1 MLSGSNK
8 SNFQYS
14 TCSMNVRLAS
24 KLLNEPTLSLLGK
37 HLLSDK
43 GRERDK
49 KKGGVKRV
57 NLHEDTEQIQIHWP
71 R

>member
-1 MLSGSNK
+1 
-8 SNFQYS
+8 
-14 TCSMNVRLAS
+14 MNVRLAS